1 MCVNEIAIASV
12 CVSCI
17 WLLPLGAVRAKESQM
32 VAVCPPLFFWRLHFL
47 RYFLIPEFKQ
57 VVGCVENWSRVF
69 RSLLFYAAPFPLF
82 PLPALVAIL
91 NRLFDTLSPAFS
103 NIFNSP
109 RYSLF
114 RRFPSATS

>member
-1 MCVNEIAIASV
+1 VRKRDCDCQCV
-12 CVSCI
+12 CVLHMAAAIGRSACERE
-17 WLLPLGAVRAKESQM
+17 PNGCSVSHS
-32 VAVCPPLFFWRLHFL
+32 FFWRLHFL